1 LIEIERPI
9 FFAGSPAR
17 DAPSSRLL
25 TNMSLP
31 SPPNVLPLEG
41 QIDLHVSAKVADS
54 LAQLIKDKPARLVV
68 DLSGVNYIDS
78 SGLAVLING
87 MRDMEDFGGI
97 FILAGVR
104 DEVRPILESA
114 RLENF
119 FLIFPSVDEAL
130 AAP

>member
-1 LIEIERPI
+1 
-9 FFAGSPAR
+9 
-17 DAPSSRLL
+17 
-25 TNMSLP
+25 MSLP
-31 SPPNVLPLEG
+31 SPRNVLSPEG
-41 QIDLHVSAKVADS
+41 QIDLHVSAKIAGS
-54 LAQLIKDKPARLVV
+54 IAELIKEKPARLVV
-68 DLSGVNYIDS
+68 DLSRVNYIDS

-87 MRDMEDFGGI
+87 MRDMEDYGGL

>member
-1 LIEIERPI
+1 
-9 FFAGSPAR
+9 
-17 DAPSSRLL
+17 
-25 TNMSLP
+25 MSLP
-31 SPPNVLPLEG
+31 KPRNVLPLEG
-41 QIDLHVSAKVADS
+41 QIDLHVSANVTDS
-54 LAQLIKDKPARLVV
+54 IAELVREKPARLVV
-68 DLSGVNYIDS
+68 DLSQVNYIDS

-104 DEVRPILESA
+104 DEVRAILESA

>member
-1 LIEIERPI
+1 MGD

-17 DAPSSRLL
+17 DTPSSRPLP
-25 TNMSLP
+25 NMSLP
-31 SPPNVLPLEG
+31 SPRNVLPLEG
-41 QIDLHVSAKVADS
+41 QIDLNVSAKVADS

-104 DEVRPILESA
+104 DEVRPILETA

>member
-1 LIEIERPI
+1 MI
-9 FFAGSPAR
+9 FSWLAGATYSIFL
-17 DAPSSRLL
+17 DL
-25 TNMSLP
+25 TDMSLP
-31 SPPNVLPLEG
+31 KPRNVLPLEG
-41 QIDLHVSAKVADS
+41 QIDLNVSAKVAES
-54 LAQLIKDKPARLVV
+54 IAELVKEKPARLVV
-68 DLSGVNYIDS
+68 DLSRVNYIDS

-87 MRDMEDFGGI
+87 MRDMEDYGGI

-104 DEVRPILESA
+104 EEVRPILETA

>member
-1 LIEIERPI
+1 MGDFL
-9 FFAGSPAR
+9 AGSPTR
-17 DAPSSRLL
+17 DISSSRLL

-31 SPPNVLPLEG
+31 SPRNVLPLEG
-41 QIDLHVSAKVADS
+41 QIDLNVSAKVADS

-104 DEVRPILESA
+104 AEVRPILESA

>member
-1 LIEIERPI
+1 
-9 FFAGSPAR
+9 
-17 DAPSSRLL
+17 
-25 TNMSLP
+25 MSLP
-31 SPPNVLPLEG
+31 SPRNVLTLEG
-41 QIDLHVSAKVADS
+41 PIDLHVSAKVAES
-54 LAQLIKDKPARLVV
+54 IAKLVKEKPARLVV
-68 DLSGVNYIDS
+68 DLSRVNYVDS

-87 MRDMEDFGGI
+87 TRDMEDYGGI

>member
-1 LIEIERPI
+1 
-9 FFAGSPAR
+9 
-17 DAPSSRLL
+17 
-25 TNMSLP
+25 MSLP
-31 SPPNVLPLEG
+31 SPRNVLPLEG
-41 QIDLHVSAKVADS
+41 QIDLNVSAKVADS

-104 DEVRPILESA
+104 DDVRPILESA

>member
-1 LIEIERPI
+1 MGDFL
-9 FFAGSPAR
+9 AGSPAR
-17 DAPSSRLL
+17 HTSSSRPL

-31 SPPNVLPLEG
+31 SPRNVLPLEG
-41 QIDLHVSAKVADS
+41 QIDLNVSAKVAES

-68 DLSGVNYIDS
+68 DLSRVNYIDS

-87 MRDMEDFGGI
+87 MRDMEDYGGL

-104 DEVRPILESA
+104 DEVRPILETA
-114 RLENF
+114 HLENF
-119 FLIFPSVDEAL
+119 FLMFPSVDEAL

>member
-1 LIEIERPI
+1 MGDFLT
-9 FFAGSPAR
+9 GSRAR
-17 DAPSSRLL
+17 DTPSSRPL

-31 SPPNVLPLEG
+31 SPRNVLPLEG
-41 QIDLHVSAKVADS
+41 QIDLNVSAKVAES
-54 LAQLIKDKPARLVV
+54 LAQLIKEKPARLVV

-104 DEVRPILESA
+104 EEVRPILETA

>member
-1 LIEIERPI
+1 
-9 FFAGSPAR
+9 
-17 DAPSSRLL
+17 
-25 TNMSLP
+25 MSLP
-31 SPPNVLPLEG
+31 SPRNVLPLEG
-41 QIDLHVSAKVADS
+41 QIDLNVSAKVADS

-87 MRDMEDFGGI
+87 MRDMEDYGGI
-97 FILAGVR
+97 FILAGVQE
-104 DEVRPILESA
+104 EVRPILESA

>member
-1 LIEIERPI
+1 MGDFL
-9 FFAGSPAR
+9 AGSPAR
-17 DAPSSRLL
+17 HASSSRPL

-31 SPPNVLPLEG
+31 SPRNVLPLEG
-41 QIDLHVSAKVADS
+41 QIDLNVSAKVAES

-68 DLSGVNYIDS
+68 DLSQVNYIDS

-87 MRDMEDFGGI
+87 MRDMEDYGGL

-104 DEVRPILESA
+104 DEVRPILETA
-114 RLENF
+114 HLENF
-119 FLIFPSVDEAL
+119 FLMFPSVDEAL

>member
-1 LIEIERPI
+1 VI
-9 FFAGSPAR
+9 FSWLAGATYSIFL
-17 DAPSSRLL
+17 DL
-25 TNMSLP
+25 TDMSLP
-31 SPPNVLPLEG
+31 KPRNVLPLEG
-41 QIDLHVSAKVADS
+41 QIDLNVSAKVAES
-54 LAQLIKDKPARLVV
+54 IAELVKEKPARLVI

-87 MRDMEDFGGI
+87 MRDMEDYGGI

-104 DEVRPILESA
+104 EEVRPILETA

>member
-1 LIEIERPI
+1 
-9 FFAGSPAR
+9 
-17 DAPSSRLL
+17 
-25 TNMSLP
+25 MSLP

-41 QIDLHVSAKVADS
+41 QIDLHVSAKVA
-54 LAQLIKDKPARLVV
+54 AAIAERVKEKPARLVV
-68 DLSGVNYIDS
+68 DLSRVNYIDS

-87 MRDMEDFGGI
+87 VRDVEDYGGI

-104 DEVRPILESA
+104 DEVRPILEAA

-119 FLIFPSVDEAL
+119 FIFFPSVDQAL